1 MPSTDRPRTG
11 ETLPVDPDLI
21 PDESPRPRRRPPR
34 SRQWDV
40 LAVIAVGGG
49 TGSVARYGLARALP
63 TSPGG
68 FPWATFLTNVS
79 GCFVLGLFM
88 VYVLEIWPPSR
99 YLRPFFG
106 VGVLGGFTTFSTY
119 TVELRGMLAA
129 HHWSLADAYA
139 LGSLVA
145 GLAAVWTGIVLARR
159 LSGLPVR
166 RGPRRRGETGL
177 APEPAQSAP
186 QPEAATGTA
195 SRSESAASR
204 PHPGR
209 GGQR

>member
-1 MPSTDRPRTG
+1 MPSTDRSEAG

-21 PDESPRPRRRPPR
+21 PDEPPKPRRRPQRP
-34 SRQWDV
+34 RQWDV

-99 YLRPFFG
+99 YVRPFFG

-119 TVELRGMLAA
+119 TVELRGMIAL

-139 LGSLVA
+139 LSSLIA

-166 RGPRRRGETGL
+166 RGPRRRTEAGRAL
-177 APEPAQSAP
+177 KLPEPP
-186 QPEAATGTA
+186 QEPG
-195 SRSESAASR
+195 SDMPPRSESTTSGS
-204 PHPGR
+204 HPTR